1 MGFSLDLS
9 SIKRFAKRFSRDTV
23 YRAFAAVASQKATA
37 ALIGQA
43 IADNFD
49 KEGPGWAPLK
59 PATIRYS
66 IAKKVRRNIEKGVL
80 SQMGL
85 RSRKQLKTQILRR
98 NFAARMN
105 EAVTQTVGG
114 VGHRKILQRTGL
126 LKRSATTPGAKGNI
140 WQARGAVITWGSQL
154 TYAHKQNA
162 GDPKRNLPARPYL
175 VIRPEWQR
183 QIDEMVINKVREIMM
198 SVLKGGTT

>member
-1 MGFSLDLS
+1 MGFKLDLS
-9 SIKRFAKRFSRDTV
+9 SIKRFAKRFSRDTT

-66 IAKKVRRNIEKGVL
+66 IAKKLRKSIEKSVL
-80 SQMGL
+80 MQMGY
-85 RSRKQLKTQILRR
+85 RSRKQLKTQILKR

-105 EAVTQTVGG
+105 HAVTETVGG

-140 WQARGAVITWGSQL
+140 WKTRGAVITWGSQL
-154 TYAHKQNA
+154 TYAKKQNE
-162 GDPKRNLPARPYL
+162 GDSKRNLPARPYL
-175 VIRPEWQR
+175 VIRPQWQM
-183 QIDEMVINKVREIMM
+183 QIDEMVIKKVREIMM
-198 SVLKGGTT
+198 SVLKGGTV